1 MSTEQDTTELLPQ
14 SDGVPTV
21 DSPID
26 PLQTR
31 EIENASDSDGSDTTT
46 HEYSPYQS
54 SDEGKH
60 GEGDPEDLFEDDES
74 IKPSTS
80 SDLRS
85 KIDIASTKETGL
97 SRKQEVDED
106 VAGDDGEGYGA
117 SDGEYD
123 GDVDDLAEVI
133 GYEDYGGDD
142 YDDVAEDDD
151 ALEEEESVDDQEE
164 ESDDANDS
172 DDELIDLDDD
182 EEIKFDENYHPASIP
197 VIIADSTYNSAIPS
211 LTELQAAVRED
222 DEFPFALLD
231 DFQLDLES
239 YMRANL
245 HKQLA
250 LMDEISKLLT
260 NNPADFELEQ
270 LPDSADVEPPTEIIP
285 IDFKP
290 TAEGRLRCSQKDQ
303 TKLYLVELWWV
314 WVETLMPKIS
324 EDFLKKFKTVLIDK
338 CKPRHMSEHFVNEPK
353 SGRKLRSPDPL
364 PEVNGYDVK
373 LYELQL
379 IEDNELESDYEPDMN
394 APIYYKMP
402 AAEHDDTGPEYPEVI
417 VLRNGEEP
425 EIEDTEDEVH
435 GKRRKRSPIELQSPS
450 AKRKRTDS
458 GSKECESPKSQP
470 PPLVL
475 ARRRSSQS
483 VRSSASPPV
492 LSPILR
498 TPVKTTETPTK
509 GSEIFLDPNRREPE
523 NAKKKER
530 RRDRETERA
539 ERKMEKQRRKER
551 RREKSSKALKSV
563 NKIDEEDDELLN
575 RRDEFCDSESVLSI
589 SDVEFD
595 LSDDDAES
603 FASDASYS
611 KLRTRLAEL
620 QEEAMLTR
628 QFESLGEGDEA
639 DQDVGERLHHHAE
652 RSTGPS
658 MSAVNITNMEAGA
671 EMPDFDCYSDEFVP
685 PELSVPISVVKE
697 TTEDSEPELY
707 DSEGETAPKGQ
718 EVDTDYGDDADEIN
732 AQLEFN
738 GVILKGED
746 LAPLVAANI
755 ISIESESEVIDWTE
769 GDRVF
774 PTSTANDLDKKFDE
788 EQMDSV
794 SRELLQTQREL
805 AVALFQFRQKSKLMY
820 DYLSEELERQE
831 LVNELERAEEK
842 LYDNLECPSE
852 KVNNEDLLESFKV
865 LTNYY
870 SENGL
875 QLESLEEDSPDLVAL
890 RNLDISER
898 TF

>member
-1 MSTEQDTTELLPQ
+1 MSGEEDAAELLPQ
-14 SDGVPTV
+14 SEDAPTV
-21 DSPID
+21 DSPLD

-54 SDEGKH
+54 SDEGK
-60 GEGDPEDLFEDDES
+60 GRSADDDPEDLLDEGES
-74 IKPSTS
+74 VRPSTS
-80 SDLRS
+80 NES
-85 KIDIASTKETGL
+85 KAKVDIGSIKETGL
-97 SRKQEVDED
+97 PKKKDED
-106 VAGDDGEGYGA
+106 DGGDEEKAYDA
-117 SDGEYD
+117 SEDEYD
-123 GDVDDLAEVI
+123 GDVDDLADGAEF
-133 GYEDYGGDD
+133 EDYDGDE
-142 YDDVAEDDD
+142 YADDVAEDEDVS
-151 ALEEEESVDDQEE
+151 EEEESVEEEE
-164 ESDDANDS
+164 ESDDGNDS
-172 DDELIDLDDD
+172 DEELIDLEDD
-182 EEIKFDENYHPASIP
+182 EEITFDSNYHPTAIP
-197 VIIADSTYNSAIPS
+197 TIIADATYNAAIPS

-222 DEFPFALLD
+222 EEFPFALLD

-239 YMRANL
+239 YMRANI

-260 NNPADFELEQ
+260 NSPADFEVEQ
-270 LPDSADVEPPTEIIP
+270 LPDSADVEPPVEIIP

-290 TAEGRLRCSQKDQ
+290 TADSRLRCSEKDQ

-314 WVETLMPKIS
+314 WIETLMPKIS
-324 EDFLKKFKTVLIDK
+324 DDFLKKFKTTLIDK
-338 CKPRHMSEHFVNEPK
+338 YKPRHMSEYFANEPQ
-353 SGRKLRSPDPL
+353 SGRRIRSPDPQ

-379 IEDNELESDYEPDMN
+379 IEDNELESDYEPDTN
-394 APIYYKMP
+394 TPIYYKMP
-402 AAEHDDTGPEYPEVI
+402 AADHDDTGPEYPEVI
-417 VLRNGEEP
+417 VLENGEEP
-425 EIEDTEDEVH
+425 EADDAEDEVH

-458 GSKECESPKSQP
+458 GSKDFESPRSQP

-498 TPVKTTETPTK
+498 TPVKTETPVK
-509 GSEIFLDPNRREPE
+509 GSEIFLDPHRREPE
-523 NAKKKER
+523 SAKKKEKKK
-530 RRDRETERA
+530 DRETERA

-551 RREKSSKALKSV
+551 RKEKSSKNLRSV
-563 NKIDEEDDELLN
+563 NETDEEEEVS

-595 LSDDDAES
+595 LSDDDVES
-603 FASDASYS
+603 LASDASYS
-611 KLRTRLAEL
+611 KLRNRLAEL
-620 QEEAMLTR
+620 QEEAIMTR
-628 QFESLGEGDEA
+628 QFETLDCDDEE
-639 DQDVGERLHHHAE
+639 DDRYVKDYSHHHATHDAE
-652 RSTGPS
+652 PSVST
-658 MSAVNITNMEAGA
+658 AITTNLEI
-671 EMPDFDCYSDEFVP
+671 ETDMPEFDCYSDEFVP
-685 PELSVPISVVKE
+685 PELTVATSAAKE
-697 TTEDSEPELY
+697 VAEDSEPELY
-707 DSEGETAPKGQ
+707 DSDGGENISKEIQ
-718 EVDTDYGDDADEIN
+718 ESDTDGDDDIEIN

-738 GVILKGED
+738 GVILQGED

-755 ISIESESEVIDWTE
+755 ISIESESEVLDWTE
-769 GDRVF
+769 GDRIF
-774 PTSTANDLDKKFDE
+774 PTSTANDLDKRFDE
-788 EQMDSV
+788 DQMDAV

-831 LVNELERAEEK
+831 LVNELEKAEEK

-852 KVNNEDLLESFKV
+852 KANNEDLLESFKI
-865 LTNYY
+865 LTSYY
-870 SENGL
+870 NENGL
-875 QLESLEEDSPDLVAL
+875 QIESLEEDSPDLIAL